1 MRKREA
7 RGPLALLLA
16 AASLLAG
23 CAERDLD
30 LGIYGWNATGVRP
43 YRAGA
48 TEAPRRLPIAA
59 AVPADRPLAPPP
71 RGLILFAEEGPHL
84 AAACRE
90 LGAGLPREAPAGPRI
105 PGPEIPGPGDWAPV
119 TTLWPD
125 ARATDELTPLDA
137 QDCAG
142 LARHYDLDRAR
153 AALAA
158 LGLPRRAGPVLVADP
173 GAPEEVMVLD
183 LTGLPEEDM
192 RRGIAAWRDRITREP
207 GFWSGPAADFAR
219 EELAGLVARH
229 GPGLVSSR
237 QRDG

>member
-1 MRKREA
+1 MRNRAA
-7 RGPLALLLA
+7 RIQAIPLLA
-16 AASLLAG
+16 AAFLLPG

-30 LGIYGWNATGVRP
+30 LGIYGWNATEVRP
-43 YRAGA
+43 YRADA
-48 TEAPRRLPIAA
+48 AEIPMRLPIAA
-59 AVPADRPLAPPP
+59 AVPADRPLGPPP
-71 RGLILFAEEGPHL
+71 RGLILFGEKGPHL

-90 LGAGLPREAPAGPRI
+90 LGAGLPREAPGGRGV
-105 PGPEIPGPGDWAPV
+105 PGEGDWREGDWAPV

-125 ARATDELTPLDA
+125 ARAADELTPLDA

-142 LARHYDLDRAR
+142 LARHYDLGRAHD
-153 AALAA
+153 ALAA
-158 LGLPRRAGPVLVADP
+158 LGLPRRAGPVLAADP
-173 GAPEEVMVLD
+173 GATGEVTVLD

-207 GFWSGPAADFAR
+207 GFWGGTAAELAR
-219 EELAGLVARH
+219 EELADLVARH